1 MSATLFPSF
10 PRQVFTEENNDHTY
24 ESYTAIVIDPVHNK
38 FKIITGPYLDKKD
51 MYRKLTKKGYIVR
64 KSFESNVWD

>member
-10 PRQVFTEENNDHTY
+10 PRQVFTEENNDNTY
-24 ESYTAIVIDPVHNK
+24 ESYTAIVIDPVHNE

-51 MYRKLTKKGYIVR
+51 MYRKLTKKG
-64 KSFESNVWD
+64 